1 MVFGKKSLSYLEF
14 FNSHL
19 YPEMENLKAMVVQ
32 KWNSSNEMTNE
43 SFSLTSN
50 DKDLNLAMYAL
61 LEPIIHSTFDF
72 TNYAVGKVVFQER
85 LLQIGLE
92 KGWFVPIIP
101 ELASNE
107 LTELINVWEMPM
119 SSAAAA
125 GVKHPAYSI
134 MEQLVKTKIGDSDVA
149 AMYEVIAIPLEQ
161 KHTDV
166 WKKIRSTVQ
175 KLEFDYTLENPE
187 DKELLAN
194 KESNIS
200 QKEVK
205 EKGQGN
211 NHVVQK
217 EIRVDAKRLGN
228 KDRDFLIIL
237 GIPFAIILFF
247 LIAKI

>member
-19 YPEMENLKAMVVQ
+19 YPEMEDLKAMVVQ
-32 KWNSSNEMTNE
+32 KWNSSNQMSNK

-61 LEPIIHSTFDF
+61 LEPIIHSTFDI
-72 TNYAVGKVVFQER
+72 TNYAVGKIVFQER

-92 KGWFVPIIP
+92 KGWFVPNNP
-101 ELASNE
+101 ENASNE
-107 LTELINVWEMPM
+107 LTELIDVWEKPM
-119 SSAAAA
+119 SSAATA
-125 GVKHPAYSI
+125 GEKHPAYSI

-149 AMYEVIAIPLEQ
+149 AMYEVIAIPLEHQ
-161 KHTDV
+161 FAVV
-166 WKKIRSTVQ
+166 WKRIRSTVQ
-175 KLEFDYTLENPE
+175 KIELDYTLESPE

-228 KDRDFLIIL
+228 KDRDLLIIL
-237 GIPFAIILFF
+237 GIPLVIALLLLFN
-247 LIAKI
+247 